1 MNELTIYPVLLEEAE
16 RSVRNLKKGLKV
28 LDLSPEKQTW
38 INFLC
43 TSENDSNPVEIDEI
57 HTAYKKM
64 KITTGSAALFVGIN
78 LVLIRI
84 EITKK
89 LLGKRQL
96 LFKMD
101 KLKAIDLENAKE
113 EGKEE
118 GLAEGLEKGAYTK
131 MNELALN
138 MKNQGLDK
146 EFIAKCLN
154 ISIDELKK
162 LLNE

>member
-1 MNELTIYPVLLEEAE
+1 
-16 RSVRNLKKGLKV
+16 
-28 LDLSPEKQTW
+28 
-38 INFLC
+38 
-43 TSENDSNPVEIDEI
+43 
-57 HTAYKKM
+57 
-64 KITTGSAALFVGIN
+64 
-78 LVLIRI
+78 
-84 EITKK
+84 
-89 LLGKRQL
+89 
-96 LFKMD
+96 MD